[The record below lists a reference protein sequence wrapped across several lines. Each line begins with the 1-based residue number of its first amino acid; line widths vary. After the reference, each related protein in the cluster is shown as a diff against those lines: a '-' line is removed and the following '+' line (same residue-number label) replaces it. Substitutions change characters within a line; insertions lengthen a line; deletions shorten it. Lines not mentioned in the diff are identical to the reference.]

1 MIIPHLLFAH
11 LLGDYV
17 LQTNWLAVRK
27 SQALDG
33 LLLHGLIV
41 YLISILAT
49 APYFDQV
56 LLPVTVLFVV
66 HTFQDWLKVWSGPRL
81 HLHLAYGYFIDQA
94 LHVLLIVGMQA
105 VVDVDTPHTEVVV
118 MSLGAALIAVTRF
131 YEVSWWA
138 NWFDMIIYMNRW
150 QVWGDVERVLML
162 LTAMFGL
169 IPALIAPV
177 FALPRLYYAWRI
189 GNPLW
194 KERYGL
200 LEWGLGIVF
209 SLSLGYFGLFQIMQ

>member
-1 MIIPHLLFAH
+1 MIIPHLIFAH

-33 LLLHGLIV
+33 LLIHGLVV
-41 YLISILAT
+41 YVMSLLAT
-49 APYFDQV
+49 APHFKQVWLPITV
-56 LLPVTVLFVV
+56 LLVI
-66 HTFQDWLKVWSGPRL
+66 HTLQDGLKVWSGPRL
-81 HLHLAYGYFIDQA
+81 RIHLAYSYFLDQF
-94 LHVLLIVGMQA
+94 LHLLLILGIQA
-105 VVDVDTPHTEVVV
+105 VVEVKTSHFEEAA
-118 MSLGAALIAVTRF
+118 MSFEAALIAVTRF

-138 NWFDMIIYMNRW
+138 NWFEMIVYMNRW
-150 QVWGDVERVLML
+150 QVWGAFERIAIL
-162 LTAMFGL
+162 LTAALGP
-169 IPALIAPV
+169 IPALVSPV
-177 FALPRLYYAWRI
+177 FALPRLVFAWRS

-209 SLSLGYFGLFQIMQ
+209 SLGLGYVGLYNIMQ

>member
-11 LLGDYV
+11 LVGDYL

-33 LLLHGLIV
+33 LLLHGLII
-41 YLISILAT
+41 YLISLLAT
-49 APYFDQV
+49 APYFEAV
-56 LLPVTVLFVV
+56 FLPITLLFVV

-81 HLHLAYGYFIDQA
+81 RVHLAYGYFIDQG
-94 LHVLLIVGMQA
+94 LHLLLILGIQML
-105 VVDVDTPHTEVVV
+105 VDVDTPHAEVVF

-138 NWFDMIIYMNRW
+138 NWFEMIIHMNRW
-150 QVWGDVERVLML
+150 QVWGDVERVMML
-162 LTAMFGL
+162 LAAMLGPV
-169 IPALIAPV
+169 PALVSPI

-209 SLSLGYFGLFQIMQ
+209 SLCLGYFGLFQIMQ